1 MIVERKQRR
10 VRKKPSA
17 SELLQTAVVRYLAQ
31 ALPPT
36 AFFRFFPPG
45 GGGVFHRLRMRDLG
59 VREGFPNVLVLHDG
73 CAYCIE
79 LRPGGPLLPS
89 QRDCYAALQDARV
102 PVTVA
107 RSLEDVCST
116 SFPWSVRFR
125 CEIGGALHDAGCAD
139 CPPR

>member
-10 VRKKPSA
+10 RRTKPSA
-17 SELLQTAVVRYLAQ
+17 NELLQTAVVSYLAQ

-36 AFFRFFPPG
+36 AFFSIFPLGRG
-45 GGGVFHRLRMRDLG
+45 GLFHGLRMRSLG
-59 VREGFPNVLVLHDG
+59 VREGFPNLLVLYDG

-79 LRPGGPLLPS
+79 LRPGRSLLLPS

-107 RSLEDVCST
+107 RSLADVQRFLSEECAL
-116 SFPWSVRFR
+116 PMRNWRSV
-125 CEIGGALHDAGCAD
+125 A
-139 CPPR
+139 

>member
-10 VRKKPSA
+10 RRKKPNA

-36 AFFRFFPPG
+36 AFFSLFPLGTG
-45 GGGVFHRLRMRDLG
+45 GMFHGLRMRDLG
-59 VREGFPNVLVLHDG
+59 VREGFPNLLVLYNG

-79 LRPGGPLLPS
+79 LRPGGSLLLPS

-107 RSLEDVCST
+107 RSLADVQ
-116 SFPWSVRFR
+116 RFLSEE
-125 CEIGGALHDAGCAD
+125 CALPMRNWRSAA
-139 CPPR
+139 

>member
-10 VRKKPSA
+10 RQRKPSA
-17 SELLQTAVVRYLAQ
+17 NELLQKAVIGYLAQ

-36 AFFRFFPPG
+36 AFFRLSQAG
-45 GGGVFHRLRMRDLG
+45 GGGVFHGLQMRDMG
-59 VREGFPNVLVLHDG
+59 VREGFPNLLILHEA

-79 LRPGGPLLPS
+79 LRTGGLLLPS

-107 RSLEDVCST
+107 RSLEDVQ
-116 SFPWSVRFR
+116 RFLSEE
-125 CEIGGALHDAGCAD
+125 CALPMRNWRSAV
-139 CPPR
+139 